1 MNNIMKIIPYILLFT
16 TLLIGCKGG
25 HHESN
30 ISKVIQHNTPIE
42 YTVSSEDFILE
53 DSLIL
58 AKVPDHTIYL
68 RDRKTEITSF
78 ECAKCHSEPL
88 ENIASKQGGKKNSHW
103 NIKLDHAEIMACSSC
118 HDTKGNLNELKDIN
132 GTPIDFDHSYQLCSQ
147 CHSTQFEDWKG
158 GAHGKRLTSW
168 APPRVSYT
176 CVECHNPHDP
186 KFKQRMPSRHL
197 NVSSEDQTLNEEH

>member
-1 MNNIMKIIPYILLFT
+1 MKITPYILLFT
-16 TLLIGCKGG
+16 SLLMSCKGG

-30 ISKVIQHNTPIE
+30 ISKVIKHTTPIE

-68 RDRKTEITSF
+68 KDRKTEITSF
-78 ECAKCHSEPL
+78 QCSKCHSESL
-88 ENIASKQGGKKNSHW
+88 ESISSKQGGKKNSHW
-103 NIKLDHAEIMACSSC
+103 DIKLNHSDIMACSSC
-118 HDTKGNLNELKDIN
+118 HDTQGDLNHLKDIN

-147 CHSTQFEDWKG
+147 CHTTQFEDWKG
-158 GAHGKRLTSW
+158 GAHGKRLSSW

-176 CVECHNPHDP
+176 CVECHNPHSP
-186 KFKQRMPSRHL
+186 EFKQRMPSRHL
-197 NVSSEDQTLNEEH
+197 NVSNEDQTLNEKH